1 MLSRF
6 LVLLILAGLA
16 NGANENRVP
25 QAGGLSTDERAM
37 VAAIDASNDRALAL
51 LERVVNINSGTMNF
65 AGVREVGAIFRA
77 ELDALGFTTEWVDG
91 TPFERAGHLVAEHP
105 GTGPRFLLIGHL

>member
-1 MLSRF
+1 MLSRL
-6 LVLLILAGLA
+6 LVPLIIAGML
-16 NGANENRVP
+16 P
-25 QAGGLSTDERAM
+25 QAGTLSPDERAM
-37 VAAIDASNDRALAL
+37 VAAIDASNDRAIAL

-91 TPFERAGHLVAEHP
+91 APFGRAGHLVAEHVAQLG
-105 GTGPRFLLIGHL
+105 GTGPR